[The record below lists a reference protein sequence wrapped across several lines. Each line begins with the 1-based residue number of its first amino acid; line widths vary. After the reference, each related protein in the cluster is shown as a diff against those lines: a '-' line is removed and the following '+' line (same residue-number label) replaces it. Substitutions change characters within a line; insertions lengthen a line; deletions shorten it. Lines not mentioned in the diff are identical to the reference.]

1 MSRVA
6 PRIGTIAAGL
16 AVVLILSLVL
26 NSWIGIFPAVISG
39 VSPMKFHLHYY
50 LGNLLGLESSASAY
64 SESGVMSMQEH
75 LQLILLPIA
84 LMTARM
90 GLRQRPSFQIPKTP
104 SLSEQAEAM
113 EAGTVATVDA
123 EVMVGGFKILV
134 SRLLLLGTLLL
145 FLLNSMLGLLPGIL
159 FNQQGM
165 KIHPIYALARLLG
178 MDPNGPTWSQS
189 AMLSIQEIMMIWLM
203 VILVPTA
210 LAIRPKP
217 SEQEAPPS
225 ELPPVGRSSERV
237 INPLAAEVIASVLGE
252 AHKVDAD
259 TVESALGEMDRLVE
273 SEINSTP
280 LGVVADLADETED
293 VDAENETEEVAA
305 EDETVEVAA
314 EDETVE
320 VAAEDDVWD
329 PQPEFILESPK
340 EEAKLHLDQDDVEA
354 IEHEVE
360 QDFIPDASTLL
371 GIEPESEIEAKP
383 LEATDEIE
391 SDESTESELEA
402 ESEEAAEDESL
413 DEPEV
418 VSSETEE
425 ENELIPEPVQSV
437 PPSRS
442 STATITGEMFIRPT
456 SLPATA
462 ELDPKTGRWM
472 INGVPV
478 GPKVTAT
485 GIDSESSSGRRI
497 GGDDPLKESKK
508 KAEKTSQPAERRGE
522 KRGEKIEPDEAV
534 PAVKKTKDGQKEHE
548 ALPDMP
554 QMTGRPNAERPK
566 ERKDD
571 VELPDM
577 PKF

>member
-1 MSRVA
+1 MTRVA
-6 PRIGTIAAGL
+6 PRIGTIAAGI

-26 NSWIGIFPAVISG
+26 NSWIGIFPAAISG

-50 LGNLLGLESSASAY
+50 LGNLIGLESSAAAY
-64 SESGVMSMQEH
+64 SESGIMSMQEH

-113 EAGTVATVDA
+113 EAGTVATVDSGDNS
-123 EVMVGGFKILV
+123 GGFKILV
-134 SRLLLLGTLLL
+134 SRLLLLGTFIL

-165 KIHPIYALARLLG
+165 KIHPIYALARLIG
-178 MDPNGPTWSQS
+178 MEPNGPTWSQS
-189 AMLSIQEIMMIWLM
+189 AMLSVQEIMMIWLM

-217 SEQEAPPS
+217 SENETPPS
-225 ELPPVGRSSERV
+225 DLPPVGRSSERV

-252 AHKVDAD
+252 AHKVDSV

-273 SEINSTP
+273 SEFNPTP
-280 LGVVADLADETED
+280 LGVVADLADEMED
-293 VDAENETEEVAA
+293 DAA
-305 EDETVEVAA
+305 EDETEEDVS
-314 EDETVE
+314 EDETEEDVPVDE
-320 VAAEDDVWD
+320 TEDDDDDDVWNIESSE
-329 PQPEFILESPK
+329 PEFILESPK
-340 EEAKLHLDQDDVEA
+340 EEAKLQLDQDDVDA

-360 QDFIPDASTLL
+360 QDFIPDAATLL
-371 GIEPESEIEAKP
+371 GIESESEMESEP
-383 LEATDEIE
+383 LDVPAEIE
-391 SDESTESELEA
+391 SEAEEAVDESID
-402 ESEEAAEDESL
+402 EDEIDSV
-413 DEPEV
+413 EV
-418 VSSETEE
+418 EE
-425 ENELIPEPVQSV
+425 DSELIPESIQSV
-437 PPSRS
+437 SSPRS
-442 STATITGEMFIRPT
+442 STATISGEMFIRPT

-508 KAEKTSQPAERRGE
+508 KAEEKSEPAERRGE
-522 KRGEKIEPDEAV
+522 KRGAKIEPEGEA
-534 PAVKKTKDGQKEHE
+534 PLVKKTKDGQKEHE

>member
-1 MSRVA
+1 MTRVA
-6 PRIGTIAAGL
+6 PRIGTIAAGI
-16 AVVLILSLVL
+16 AAVLILSLVL
-26 NSWIGIFPAVISG
+26 NSWIGIFPAALSG

-50 LGNLLGLESSASAY
+50 LGNVIGLESSAAAY

-123 EVMVGGFKILV
+123 EDNSDGFKILV
-134 SRLLLLGTLLL
+134 SRLLLLGTFIL

-165 KIHPIYALARLLG
+165 KIHPIYALARLIG

-189 AMLSIQEIMMIWLM
+189 AMLSVQEIMMIWLM

-217 SEQEAPPS
+217 SENETPPS
-225 ELPPVGRSSERV
+225 DLPPVGRSSERV

-252 AHKVDAD
+252 AHKVDSV
-259 TVESALGEMDRLVE
+259 TVESALGEMDRIVE
-273 SEINSTP
+273 SEFNPTP

-293 VDAENETEEVAA
+293 DVA
-305 EDETVEVAA
+305 EDETE
-314 EDETVE
+314 EDVSEEETEEDVSE
-320 VAAEDDVWD
+320 EETEEDDVWNIESSE
-329 PQPEFILESPK
+329 PEFILESPK

-360 QDFIPDASTLL
+360 QDFIPDAATLL
-371 GIEPESEIEAKP
+371 GIESESKMESEPLDVPVEIDSEESKLEGESEAE
-383 LEATDEIE
+383 EAV
-391 SDESTESELEA
+391 DESIDENDMDSA
-402 ESEEAAEDESL
+402 EVEEDS
-413 DEPEV
+413 
-418 VSSETEE
+418 
-425 ENELIPEPVQSV
+425 ELIPESVQSV
-437 PPSRS
+437 SSPRS
-442 STATITGEMFIRPT
+442 STATISGEMFIRPT

-508 KAEKTSQPAERRGE
+508 KAEEKSQPAERRGE
-522 KRGEKIEPDEAV
+522 KRGAKIEPEEEA
-534 PAVKKTKDGQKEHE
+534 PLIKKTKDGQKEHE

>member
-16 AVVLILSLVL
+16 AAVLILSLVL
-26 NSWIGIFPAVISG
+26 NSWIGIFPAAISG

-50 LGNLLGLESSASAY
+50 LANLLGFESSAAAY
-64 SESGVMSMQEH
+64 SEAGVMSMQEH

-84 LMTARM
+84 LMSARM
-90 GLRQRPSFQIPKTP
+90 GLRQRPTFQVPKTP
-104 SLSEQAEAM
+104 SLSQQAEAM

-123 EVMVGGFKILV
+123 EVTVGGFRILV
-134 SRLLLLGTLLL
+134 SRLLLLGTFIL

-178 MDPNGPTWSQS
+178 MEPDGPTWSQS
-189 AMLSIQEIMMIWLM
+189 AMLSAQEIMMIWLM

-217 SEQEAPPS
+217 SEKTEPPS
-225 ELPPVGRSSERV
+225 DLPPVGRSSERV
-237 INPLAAEVIASVLGE
+237 INPLAAEVIASVLGD
-252 AHKVDAD
+252 AHKVDSE

-273 SEINSTP
+273 SEFNPTP
-280 LGVVADLADETED
+280 LGVVADLADEMDSD
-293 VDAENETEEVAA
+293 VA
-305 EDETVEVAA
+305 EDETEEEVA
-314 EDETVE
+314 EDETE
-320 VAAEDDVWD
+320 EDDVWN
-329 PQPEFILESPK
+329 PESPEPEFILESPK

-371 GIEPESEIEAKP
+371 GIEPESEIESEP
-383 LEATDEIE
+383 LVVPVEIE
-391 SDESTESELEA
+391 SGESKSEA
-402 ESEEAAEDESL
+402 EFEAEDESL
-413 DEPEV
+413 DENEI
-418 VSSETEE
+418 ETHEIDEE
-425 ENELIPEPVQSV
+425 SELISEPVQSV

-442 STATITGEMFIRPT
+442 SSPTIAGEMFIRPT

-485 GIDSESSSGRRI
+485 GIDSQSSSGRRI

-508 KAEKTSQPAERRGE
+508 KTEKQSQPAERRGE
-522 KRGEKIEPDEAV
+522 KRGAKIESDEDV
-534 PAVKKTKDGQKEHE
+534 PLPKKTKDGQKEHE

-554 QMTGRPNAERPK
+554 EMTGRPNAERPK